1 MRPARRRAV
10 DDLDGGVRA
19 VTWQTMPTV
28 LALFT
33 IDPIRR
39 YLSHQAISDAVPRQ
53 ESAATDTPVST
64 GEGETSGEH
73 CPAHECPSN

>member
-1 MRPARRRAV
+1 M
-10 DDLDGGVRA
+10 
-19 VTWQTMPTV
+19 